1 MGTMHSP
8 KLKGETKDKRSESMQ
23 NKSLK
28 NRNTGS
34 VIIKE
39 NIRSDSE
46 ARRKY
51 IVREE
56 QEKKQSS

>member
-1 MGTMHSP
+1 
-8 KLKGETKDKRSESMQ
+8 MQ
-23 NKSLK
+23 NKEST
-28 NRNTGS
+28 NRNTGL

-56 QEKKQSS
+56 QKKKQSS

>member
-1 MGTMHSP
+1 
-8 KLKGETKDKRSESMQ
+8 MQ
-23 NKSLK
+23 NKEST
-28 NRNTGS
+28 NRNTGL

-46 ARRKY
+46 ARREY

>member
-1 MGTMHSP
+1 
-8 KLKGETKDKRSESMQ
+8 MQ
-23 NKSLK
+23 NKESK
-28 NRNTGS
+28 NRNTGL

>member
-1 MGTMHSP
+1 MRS
-8 KLKGETKDKRSESMQ
+8 ETKDKRNESMQ
-23 NKSLK
+23 NKESK
-28 NRNTGS
+28 NRNTGL

-51 IVREE
+51 IV
-56 QEKKQSS
+56 